1 MLIPVVLGLSMRE
14 NSNRVFFSDT
24 LCFVSVLISL
34 AVLNII
40 KSEKKIIN
48 GLQIKLKG
56 LELNGHENITYGRE
70 LVIGKVLSV
79 KG

>member
-48 GLQIKLKG
+48 GL
-56 LELNGHENITYGRE
+56 
-70 LVIGKVLSV
+70 
-79 KG
+79 